1 MDIQNF
7 SSVDFWALRE
17 TTFRSLGN
25 AAFGFGKSEF
35 AIREPQDRIVLPAN
49 AIKHGDKS
57 SAKSGPKG
65 FIAVV
70 TLDEIV
76 TRYST
81 YWTFGSEIIASWI
94 TELAND
100 DEIAALVIKSDCYG
114 GDANGIEL
122 VETALKYCKSK
133 KPVVS
138 YVANAYSGGMWII
151 AHSSHIM
158 MESKTI
164 SGIGSIG
171 VYSTHIDY
179 VDYLKEQGIAWEM
192 IRAKGSEN
200 KALNNMVEKLSDEAR
215 AKIVERVTKIRGAF
229 VKTVKAGRKGV
240 DDSVFDGSEFNGED
254 AIKVGLADSIGLLGD
269 AIELA
274 NSLAK

>member
-1 MDIQNF
+1 MDNQLF

-17 TTFRSLGN
+17 STFRNFGN
-25 AAFGFGKSEF
+25 AAFGIAGGFSL
-35 AIREPQDRIVLPAN
+35 RDPQDLQLVSPT
-49 AIKHGDKS
+49 AIAYNNSKS
-57 SAKSGPKG
+57 SKPGPNG
-65 FIAVV
+65 YIAIV
-70 TLDEIV
+70 TLDEVV
-76 TRYST
+76 TRYLT
-81 YWTFGSEIIASWI
+81 YYTYGSEVIAAWI
-94 TELAND
+94 MQVAD
-100 DEIAALVIKSDCYG
+100 DEDVAALVIKSDCYG

-122 VETALKYCKSK
+122 VETAVKYCKSK

-138 YVANAYSGGMWII
+138 LVANAYSGGMWII

-179 VDYLKEQGIAWEM
+179 VDMLQKKGINYEM

-200 KALNNMVEKLSDEAR
+200 KALNNMVEKLTDEAR
-215 AKIVERVTKIRGAF
+215 AKIVERVSKIRTAF
-229 VKTVKAGRKGV
+229 IKTVKSGRKNV
-240 DDSVFDGSEFNGED
+240 DDAVFDGSEFNGED

-274 NSLAK
+274 NSLVK